1 MKEIKSAE
9 LGEKYYEIDHES
21 GLKIF
26 VMPKENYSSAYAVF
40 GTKYG
45 SIDTRFK
52 RSDSSEWTVVP
63 EGIAHF
69 LEHKLFESEDLD
81 AFARYAKTGASANA
95 YTSFDKTCYLFQ
107 CSDNFEASLEILL
120 DFVTHPYFT
129 EETVEKEQGIIGQ
142 EITMY
147 YDVAGWMSTFNLL
160 RLLYHNH
167 PVRIDIAGTVESI
180 AQITDKLLYDCY
192 DTFYNLH
199 NMCLTVVGN
208 VTAKQVLDVCDR
220 MLKKAPELEIERSF
234 EEEPQS
240 IAGNYCEYNLAMSM
254 PVFSFGYKEKCEK
267 PIQDIRKIVEVNI
280 LLEILAGDTSPLYD
294 RLFSQGL
301 INTGFSKEYFIGY
314 GYEAVMFDGESTDP
328 QAVSSE
334 IKKAV
339 KELREKGI
347 SDEQFENARRLL
359 YGREIMEYND
369 IDSIANGFINA
380 YFSGYSVFDA
390 IEIYKSVTKNDIE
403 NRLADMMREDYSA
416 LSVVK
421 SKAAG
426 NGE

>member
-1 MKEIKSAE
+1 MREIKSAE
-9 LGEKYYEIDHES
+9 FSERYYEIDHKS

-26 VMPKENYSSAYAVF
+26 VMPKENYSSSYAVF

-52 RSDSSEWTVVP
+52 RSDRDEWTTVP

-129 EETVEKEQGIIGQ
+129 KQTVEKEQGIIGQ

-160 RLLYHNH
+160 KLLYHKH
-167 PVRIDIAGTVESI
+167 SVRIDIAGTVESI

-192 DTFYNLH
+192 NTFYNLN
-199 NMCLTVVGN
+199 NMALAVVGN
-208 VTAKQVLDVCDR
+208 VTPEQVISVCDR
-220 MLKKAPELEIERSF
+220 MLEPAQPLTIERSF
-234 EEEPQS
+234 EDEPREIVS
-240 IAGNYCEYNLAMSM
+240 NYCEYNLAMSM

-267 PIQDIRKIVEVNI
+267 PVQDIEAIVETNI
-280 LLEILAGDTSPLYD
+280 LLEILAGDTSNLYTS
-294 RLFSQGL
+294 LFDKGL
-301 INTGFSKEYFIGY
+301 INSSFSKEYFIGY
-314 GYEAVMFDGESTDP
+314 GYEAVMFDGESANP
-328 QAVSSE
+328 EAVSNE
-334 IKKAV
+334 IKKEVARLKKEGIDNDLFEAV
-339 KELREKGI
+339 
-347 SDEQFENARRLL
+347 RRSL

-369 IDSIANGFINA
+369 IDSIANGFISA
-380 YFSGYSVFDA
+380 HFGGYSIFDA
-390 IEIYKSVTKNDIE
+390 IDIYKSVTKQDIE
-403 NRLADMMREDYSA
+403 KRLSGMMDEQYSA
-416 LSVVK
+416 LSVVRE
-421 SKAAG
+421 KAD
-426 NGE
+426 E

>member
-1 MKEIKSAE
+1 MKEIKSE
-9 LGEKYYEIDHES
+9 ILGEKYFEIDHKS

-26 VMPKENYSSAYAVF
+26 IMPKENYSSSYAVF

-45 SIDTRFK
+45 SIDTKFK
-52 RSDSSEWTVVP
+52 RSDSDEWITVP

-107 CSDNFEASLEILL
+107 CSGNFEASLEILL

-129 EETVEKEQGIIGQ
+129 KETVEKEQGIIGQ

-160 RLLYHNH
+160 RCLYKNH

-192 DTFYNLH
+192 NTFYNLN
-199 NMCLTVVGN
+199 NMCLAVVGD
-208 VTAKQVLDVCDR
+208 VTPEQVLGVCDK
-220 MLKKAPELEIERSF
+220 MLEKAEPLSIERSF
-234 EEEPQS
+234 EDEPRE
-240 IAGNYCEYNLAMSM
+240 IACSYAEYNLAMSM
-254 PVFSFGYKEKCEK
+254 PVFSFGYKEECKELT
-267 PIQDIRKIVEVNI
+267 QDLRKMIEVNI
-280 LLEILAGDTSPLYD
+280 LLEILAGDTSELYNK
-294 RLFSQGL
+294 LFDNGL
-301 INTGFSKEYFIGY
+301 INTSFSKEYFTGF
-314 GYEAVMFDGESTDP
+314 GYEAIMFDGESVNP
-328 QAVSSE
+328 QAVADE

-339 KELREKGI
+339 ASLKANGI
-347 SDEQFENARRLL
+347 EDNQFENARRSL

-369 IDSIANGFINA
+369 IDSIANAVISAHFN
-380 YFSGYSVFDA
+380 GYSVFDA
-390 IEIYKSVTKNDIE
+390 MEIYKSVTKEDIE
-403 NRLADMMREDYSA
+403 KRLENMMMEEYSA

-421 SKAAG
+421 NKE
-426 NGE
+426 NE

>member
-1 MKEIKSAE
+1 MKEIKSAV
-9 LGEKYYEIDHES
+9 LGEKYYEIDHKS
-21 GLKIF
+21 GLKIY
-26 VMPKENYSSAYAVF
+26 VLPKENYSSTYAIF

-52 RSDSSEWTVVP
+52 RSDSDQWTVVP

-107 CSDNFEASLEILL
+107 CSDNFKDSLEILL

-129 EETVEKEQGIIGQ
+129 KETVEKEQGIIGQ

-160 RLLYHNH
+160 KCLYHNH
-167 PVRIDIAGTVESI
+167 PVRIDIAGTTDSI

-192 DTFYNLH
+192 NTFYNLH
-199 NMCLTVVGN
+199 NMCLAVVGN
-208 VTAKQVLDVCDR
+208 AQPEDVLAVCDK
-220 MLKKAPELEIERSF
+220 MLEKAPELEIERSF
-234 EEEPQS
+234 KDEPRDIVKDYEE
-240 IAGNYCEYNLAMSM
+240 YHLAMNM
-254 PVFSFGYKEKCEK
+254 PVFSFGYKEACEK
-267 PIQDIRKIVEVNI
+267 PVQDLKTIVETNI
-280 LLEILAGDTSPLYD
+280 LLEILAGDTSDLYINLFD
-294 RLFSQGL
+294 RGL
-301 INTGFSKEYFIGY
+301 INTNFSKEYFIGF
-314 GYEAVMFDGESTDP
+314 GYEAVMFDGESENP
-328 QAVSSE
+328 QAVADA

-339 KELREKGI
+339 ADLKSNGI
-347 SDEQFENARRLL
+347 TDEQFESARRSL

-369 IDSIANGFINA
+369 IDSVANAFVGAHFN
-380 YFSGYSVFDA
+380 GYSIFETID
-390 IEIYKSVTKNDIE
+390 IYKNVKKSDIE
-403 NRLADMMREDYSA
+403 KRLANMMKEKYSA

-421 SKAAG
+421 GK
-426 NGE
+426 

>member
-1 MKEIKSAE
+1 MKEIKSAV
-9 LGEKYYEIDHES
+9 LGEKYYEIDHKS
-21 GLKIF
+21 GLKIY
-26 VMPKENYSSAYAVF
+26 VLPKENYSSTYAIF

-52 RSDSSEWTVVP
+52 RSDSDQWTVVP

-107 CSDNFEASLEILL
+107 CSDNFKDSLEILL

-129 EETVEKEQGIIGQ
+129 KETVEKEQGIIGQ

-160 RLLYHNH
+160 KCLYHNH
-167 PVRIDIAGTVESI
+167 PVRIDIAGTTDSI

-192 DTFYNLH
+192 NTFYNLH
-199 NMCLTVVGN
+199 NMCLAVVGN
-208 VTAKQVLDVCDR
+208 AQPEDVLAVCDK
-220 MLKKAPELEIERSF
+220 MLEKAPELEIERSF
-234 EEEPQS
+234 EDEPRDIVKDYEE
-240 IAGNYCEYNLAMSM
+240 YHLAMNM
-254 PVFSFGYKEKCEK
+254 PVFSFGYKEACEK
-267 PIQDIRKIVEVNI
+267 TVQDLKTVVETNI
-280 LLEILAGDTSPLYD
+280 LLEILAGDTSDLYINLFD
-294 RLFSQGL
+294 RGL
-301 INTGFSKEYFIGY
+301 INTNFSKEYFIGF
-314 GYEAVMFDGESTDP
+314 GYEAVMFDGESENP
-328 QAVSSE
+328 QAVADA

-339 KELREKGI
+339 ADLKSNGI
-347 SDEQFENARRLL
+347 TDEQFESARRSL

-369 IDSIANGFINA
+369 IDFVANAFVGAHFN
-380 YFSGYSVFDA
+380 GYSIFETID
-390 IEIYKSVTKNDIE
+390 IYKNVKKSDIE
-403 NRLADMMREDYSA
+403 KRLANMMKEKYSA

-421 SKAAG
+421 GK
-426 NGE
+426 

>member
-1 MKEIKSAE
+1 MKEIKSE
-9 LGEKYYEIDHES
+9 ILGEKYFEIDHKS

-26 VMPKENYSSAYAVF
+26 IMPKENYSSSYAVF

-45 SIDTRFK
+45 SIDTKFK
-52 RSDSSEWTVVP
+52 RSDSDEWITVP

-107 CSDNFEASLEILL
+107 CSGNFEASLEILL

-129 EETVEKEQGIIGQ
+129 KETVEKEQGIIGQ

-160 RLLYHNH
+160 RCLYKNH

-192 DTFYNLH
+192 NTFYNLN
-199 NMCLTVVGN
+199 NMCLAVVGD
-208 VTAKQVLDVCDR
+208 VTPEQVLGVCDK
-220 MLKKAPELEIERSF
+220 MLEKAEPLSIERSF
-234 EEEPQS
+234 EDEPRE
-240 IAGNYCEYNLAMSM
+240 IACSYAEYNLAMSM
-254 PVFSFGYKEKCEK
+254 PVFSFGYKEECKELT
-267 PIQDIRKIVEVNI
+267 QDLRKMIEVNI
-280 LLEILAGDTSPLYD
+280 LLEILAGDTSELYNKMFD
-294 RLFSQGL
+294 NGL
-301 INTGFSKEYFIGY
+301 INTSFSKEYFTGF
-314 GYEAVMFDGESTDP
+314 GYEAILFDGESVNP
-328 QAVSSE
+328 QAVADE

-339 KELREKGI
+339 ASLKANGI
-347 SDEQFENARRLL
+347 DDEQFENARRSL

-369 IDSIANGFINA
+369 IDSIANAVISAHFN
-380 YFSGYSVFDA
+380 GYSVFDA
-390 IEIYKSVTKNDIE
+390 MEIYKSVTKEDIE
-403 NRLADMMREDYSA
+403 KRLENMMMEEYSA

-421 SKAAG
+421 NKE
-426 NGE
+426 NE

>member
-1 MKEIKSAE
+1 MKEIKSAA
-9 LGEKYYEIDHES
+9 LGEKYYEIDHKS
-21 GLKIF
+21 GLKIY
-26 VMPKENYSSAYAVF
+26 VMPKEGYSSSYAVF

-45 SIDTRFK
+45 SIDTKFK
-52 RSDSSEWTVVP
+52 RSDSNEWTVVP

-129 EETVEKEQGIIGQ
+129 KETVEKEQGIIGQ

-160 RLLYHNH
+160 RCLYKNH

-180 AQITDKLLYDCY
+180 AEITDKLLYDCY
-192 DTFYNLH
+192 NTFYNLH
-199 NMCLTVVGN
+199 NMCLAVVGD
-208 VTAKQVLDVCDR
+208 VTPEQVLAVCDR
-220 MLKKAPELEIERSF
+220 MLETAQPLSIERSF
-234 EEEPQS
+234 EDEPRE
-240 IAGNYCEYNLAMSM
+240 IVNNYCEYNLAMSV
-254 PVFSFGYKEKCEK
+254 PVFSFGYKEECKNLT
-267 PIQDIRKIVEVNI
+267 QDIRKIIEVAI
-280 LLEILAGDTSPLYD
+280 LLEILAGDTSALYNSM
-294 RLFSQGL
+294 FEKGL
-301 INTGFSKEYFIGY
+301 INTSFSKEYFIGF
-314 GYEAVMFDGESTDP
+314 GYEAITFDGESANPDEV
-328 QAVSSE
+328 AAE

-339 KELREKGI
+339 AALKKNGI
-347 SDEQFENARRLL
+347 TEEQFETARRSL

-369 IDSIANGFINA
+369 IDAIANSIIGAHFN
-380 YFSGYSVFDA
+380 GYSVFEAMD
-390 IEIYKSVTKNDIE
+390 IYKTVTKEDVE
-403 NRLADMMREDYSA
+403 NRLSNMMQEEYSA

-421 SKAAG
+421 NKD
-426 NGE
+426 E

>member
-1 MKEIKSAE
+1 MKEIKSE
-9 LGEKYYEIDHES
+9 ILGEKYFEIDHKS

-26 VMPKENYSSAYAVF
+26 IMPKENYSSSYAVF

-45 SIDTRFK
+45 SIDTKFK
-52 RSDSSEWTVVP
+52 RSDSDEWITVP

-107 CSDNFEASLEILL
+107 CSGNFEASLEILL

-129 EETVEKEQGIIGQ
+129 KETVEKEQGIIGQ

-160 RLLYHNH
+160 RCLYKNH

-192 DTFYNLH
+192 NTFYNLN
-199 NMCLTVVGN
+199 NMCLAVVGD
-208 VTAKQVLDVCDR
+208 VTPEQVLGVCDK
-220 MLKKAPELEIERSF
+220 MLEKAEPLSIERSF
-234 EEEPQS
+234 EDEPRE
-240 IAGNYCEYNLAMSM
+240 IACSYAEYNLAMSM
-254 PVFSFGYKEKCEK
+254 PVFSFGYKEECKELT
-267 PIQDIRKIVEVNI
+267 QDLRKMIEVNI
-280 LLEILAGDTSPLYD
+280 LLEILAGDTSELYNK
-294 RLFSQGL
+294 LFDNGL
-301 INTGFSKEYFIGY
+301 INTSFSKEYFTGF
-314 GYEAVMFDGESTDP
+314 GYEAIMFDGESVNP
-328 QAVSSE
+328 QAVADE

-339 KELREKGI
+339 ASLKANGI
-347 SDEQFENARRLL
+347 EDNQFENARRSL

-369 IDSIANGFINA
+369 IDSIANAIISAHFN
-380 YFSGYSVFDA
+380 GYSVFDA
-390 IEIYKSVTKNDIE
+390 MEIYKSVTKEDIE
-403 NRLADMMREDYSA
+403 KRLENMMMEEYSA

-421 SKAAG
+421 NKE
-426 NGE
+426 NE